1 MLAEKLSF
9 PPPLP
14 LSASRVHQQCDYNR
28 LIGVIF
34 GAFFLFQE
42 KVLHNVM
49 SIFTFMGASVVRQDD
64 SYSFEVI
71 TKTLDTVIP
80 ALIQVCVVC
89 LKLSVV
95 RMKRNMS
102 KKRIIRKSFSIE
114 CPKTEKNYNG

>member
-1 MLAEKLSF
+1 M
-9 PPPLP
+9 
-14 LSASRVHQQCDYNR
+14 
-28 LIGVIF
+28 IF
-34 GAFFLFQE
+34 GAFFFQE

-89 LKLSVV
+89 LNCIYFQLCVWSEIWVTNV
-95 RMKRNMS
+95 
-102 KKRIIRKSFSIE
+102 
-114 CPKTEKNYNG
+114 

>member
-1 MLAEKLSF
+1 MPAEKLSF

-34 GAFFLFQE
+34 GAFFFQE

-89 LKLSVV
+89 LNCIYFQLCIWSEIWV
-95 RMKRNMS
+95 RNV
-102 KKRIIRKSFSIE
+102 
-114 CPKTEKNYNG
+114 

>member
-9 PPPLP
+9 SPPLP
-14 LSASRVHQQCDYNR
+14 LSASRVQQQCD
-28 LIGVIF
+28 IGMIF
-34 GAFFLFQE
+34 GAFFFQE

-89 LKLSVV
+89 LNCIYFQL
-95 RMKRNMS
+95 
-102 KKRIIRKSFSIE
+102 
-114 CPKTEKNYNG
+114 CT